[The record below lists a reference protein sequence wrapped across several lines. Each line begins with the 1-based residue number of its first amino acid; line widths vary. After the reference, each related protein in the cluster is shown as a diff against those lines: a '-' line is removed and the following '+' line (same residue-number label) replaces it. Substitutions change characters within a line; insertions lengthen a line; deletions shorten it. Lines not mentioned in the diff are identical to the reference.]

1 MFQATGR
8 CSPDIHVLPPSDLKD
23 LLILIGDLMIS
34 IDKFVHRVS
43 PLQASLTAREMFCLK
58 YDAGKYLDEAK
69 YLKQRCRE
77 VDAHYGWVL
86 ASDIVHVTQM
96 FETDSEKGHDN
107 AKYWMRSVFD
117 RYEELK
123 TKLGTLAAGSE
134 RRAIERQENH
144 SP

>member
-1 MFQATGR
+1 MFQATER

-23 LLILIGDLMIS
+23 LLILIADLMIS
-34 IDKFVHRVS
+34 VDEFVHRVS
-43 PLQASLTAREMFCLK
+43 PLQASLTAREILYLK
-58 YDAGKYLDEAK
+58 YDAGKNLDEVK
-69 YLKQRCRE
+69 CLEQRCRE
-77 VDAHYGWVL
+77 VYAHYGWVL
-86 ASDIVHVTQM
+86 ASDIVHIAQM
-96 FETDSEKGHDN
+96 FEMDSEKGHDY
-107 AKYWMRSVFD
+107 AKYWVRSVFE